1 MSLWA
6 CYADTR
12 WELIKWRP
20 ILPKMTSHRHQSAV
34 PIRRYCYWESGWFC
48 STHDDGY
55 TSERVKQE
63 RNVVVATPS
72 DGDTNAPTTIVVCT
86 HSKGYSD
93 SSPQRLSLFSD
104 SRVLGGLISS
114 VFLNKQSQSPDTGNR
129 LQLSKHRLT
138 EILHS
143 SRPPNR
149 KR

>member
-1 MSLWA
+1 
-6 CYADTR
+6 
-12 WELIKWRP
+12 
-20 ILPKMTSHRHQSAV
+20 MTSRRHHSAV
-34 PIRRYCYWESGWFC
+34 PIRRYCYWESGWVC
-48 STHDDGY
+48 SIRDDGYY

-72 DGDTNAPTTIVVCT
+72 DGDTNAPTIVVCT

>member
-1 MSLWA
+1 
-6 CYADTR
+6 
-12 WELIKWRP
+12 
-20 ILPKMTSHRHQSAV
+20 MTSHRHQSAV

-48 STHDDGY
+48 SVRDDGYY

-93 SSPQRLSLFSD
+93 SSPRRLSLFFFPD

-143 SRPPNR
+143 SRPIERDRSSSNHSNR
-149 KR
+149 TKGT

>member
-1 MSLWA
+1 
-6 CYADTR
+6 
-12 WELIKWRP
+12 
-20 ILPKMTSHRHQSAV
+20 MTSHRHQSAV

-48 STHDDGY
+48 SVRDDGYY

-72 DGDTNAPTTIVVCT
+72 DGDTNAPTIVVCT

-93 SSPQRLSLFSD
+93 SSPRRLSLFFFPD

-143 SRPPNR
+143 SRPIERDRSSSNHSNR
-149 KR
+149 TKGT